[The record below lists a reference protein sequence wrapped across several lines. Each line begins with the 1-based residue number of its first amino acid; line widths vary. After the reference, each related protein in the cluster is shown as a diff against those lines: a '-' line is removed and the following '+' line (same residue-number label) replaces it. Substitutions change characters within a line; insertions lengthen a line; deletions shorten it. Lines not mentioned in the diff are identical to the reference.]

1 MNVKELLSPITDELR
16 KVEEVIYQNLENKVK
31 LIKEIGVHL
40 FSSGG
45 KRLRPI
51 LAILSC
57 NHYNIKDEIKYYL
70 AAAIEYI
77 HTATLLHD
85 DVVDNSELRRGKET
99 ANIIWGNQASVLV
112 GDYLFAKAFIM
123 MVKSNNIKILQLM
136 SESTGLLAQGEIF
149 ELVKT
154 GDLDITLDEYFE
166 IIEEKTAVLM
176 SASTQIGPIL
186 ANASDEEI
194 LKFRNYGKNIGIAFQ
209 LVDDAL
215 DYASTDDELGKKIGN
230 DIKEGKVTLPL
241 IIAMR
246 NGTERE
252 RLRELFYK
260 EELTQKDIDEIRD
273 IVIKNRG
280 IAETINEAKKFVD
293 LAKENLKEIKESDYK
308 DLLLKIA
315 DFIVKRRY

>member
-1 MNVKELLSPITDELR
+1 MKELLSPITDELK
-16 KVEEVIYQNLENKVK
+16 KVEDVIYQNLENKVN

-51 LAILSC
+51 LTILSC
-57 NHYNIKDEIKYYL
+57 NHYEIKDEIKYYL
-70 AAAIEYI
+70 AAAVEYI

-123 MVKSNNIKILQLM
+123 MVKSNNLKILELM

-154 GDLDITLDEYFE
+154 GDLDITVNEYFE
-166 IIEEKTAVLM
+166 IIEEKTAILM
-176 SASTQIGPIL
+176 AASTQIGPIL
-186 ANASDEEI
+186 ANAPEEEI
-194 LKFRNYGKNIGIAFQ
+194 AKFRNYGKNIGIAFQ

-215 DYASTDDELGKKIGN
+215 DYASTDNELGKKIGN

-241 IIAMR
+241 IIAMK
-246 NGTERE
+246 NSSEKE

-260 EELTQKDIDEIRD
+260 DELTKKDIDEIRD
-273 IVIKNRG
+273 IVIKSNG
-280 IAETINEAKKFVD
+280 IVETINEAKKYVN
-293 LAKENLKEIKESDYK
+293 LAKNNLRDIRDSNYK
-308 DLLLKIA
+308 DLFLKIA
-315 DFIVKRRY
+315 DFIVTRRY